1 METIEQNRTEGFERV
16 FGAQPSLRVS
26 AAGRINL
33 IGEHVDYCGG
43 KVFPASLNL
52 NCTVYARPNGT
63 DVINVYA
70 DDLDENAPLTI
81 GKIVDYKH
89 IKWGKYQ
96 AGVAYV
102 LQQKGVPLIGCDLYY
117 SCTVPFGS
125 GLSSSA
131 AIEVATAVTLCEL
144 TDTPYD
150 LKEIAVL
157 SQKAENE
164 YCGVNCGIMDQF
176 ASAMGKKDKAIL
188 LDCKTLDYEYIP
200 FELGGCELIVANCNK
215 PHALVESKYNERR
228 AEVEEALK
236 KLQTVCKN
244 VTCLAEITPEMFENA
259 KHVLSGKIRDR
270 AEHVVYECARVQEA
284 AKALKA
290 GDIER
295 LASLINASHDSLS
308 KLYEVTGREPDALA
322 YLAREQEGCLGSR
335 MIGAGFGGCTISIVK
350 KECAEA
356 FKAKVGAAYEKQIG
370 YAASF
375 YDTSIEDGVTVRRL

>member
-1 METIEQNRTEGFERV
+1 M
-16 FGAQPSLRVS
+16 
-26 AAGRINL
+26 
-33 IGEHVDYCGG
+33 
-43 KVFPASLNL
+43 
-52 NCTVYARPNGT
+52 
-63 DVINVYA
+63 
-70 DDLDENAPLTI
+70 
-81 GKIVDYKH
+81 
-89 IKWGKYQ
+89 
-96 AGVAYV
+96 
-102 LQQKGVPLIGCDLYY
+102 
-117 SCTVPFGS
+117 
-125 GLSSSA
+125 
-131 AIEVATAVTLCEL
+131 
-144 TDTPYD
+144 
-150 LKEIAVL
+150 
-157 SQKAENE
+157 
-164 YCGVNCGIMDQF
+164 
-176 ASAMGKKDKAIL
+176 
-188 LDCKTLDYEYIP
+188 
-200 FELGGCELIVANCNK
+200 
-215 PHALVESKYNERR
+215 
-228 AEVEEALK
+228 
-236 KLQTVCKN
+236 
-244 VTCLAEITPEMFENA
+244 TCLAEITPEMFENA